1 MKKAAAYV
9 AKELGKA
16 DPSNKK
22 VYAANAKT
30 WGKELDALET
40 WAKREI
46 SKIPRQRRYLVTAH
60 AAFGYFCRD
69 FGFKSIPVAGA
80 SEENASSKYL
90 AEAINQIRKN
100 SVTTAFPEKNAN
112 PRALDSVIKTVGL
125 RKGTALI
132 ADGSAS
138 GVTTYKAF
146 IQHNV
151 RAIVSGLGG
160 GS

>member
-9 AKELGKA
+9 AKQFGEA

-22 VYAANAKT
+22 AYAANAKA

-40 WAKREI
+40 WAKREF
-46 SKIPRQRRYLVTAH
+46 SKIPRSKRYLVTAH

-69 FGFKSIPVAGA
+69 FGFKSIPVAGV

-90 AEAINQIRKN
+90 AEAIAQIRKN
-100 SVTTAFPEKNAN
+100 SVPTAFPEKNAN
-112 PRALDSVIKTVGL
+112 PRALDSIIKTTGI
-125 RKGTALI
+125 RKGSALI

-138 GVTTYKAF
+138 SVTTYKAF

-151 RAIVSGLGG
+151 KAVVAGLAKR
-160 GS
+160 